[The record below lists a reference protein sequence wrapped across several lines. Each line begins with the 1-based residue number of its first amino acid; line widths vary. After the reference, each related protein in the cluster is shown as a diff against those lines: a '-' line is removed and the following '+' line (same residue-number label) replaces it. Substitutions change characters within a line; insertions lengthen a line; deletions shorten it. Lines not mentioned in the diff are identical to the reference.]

1 MRLRRLLHAETEQ
14 ACLERAWD
22 LKERESTLEAKQQ
35 RLDAICA
42 GMKTHSIA
50 RCTRQY
56 EAI

>member
-1 MRLRRLLHAETEQ
+1 MILRRILHAETEQ

-42 GMKTHSIA
+42 GVTSHA
-50 RCTRQY
+50 L
-56 EAI
+56 